1 MTQSLRTLLAGLID
15 YAGLFPPA
23 GLEMGP
29 AVEQYSRYIRGER
42 EFALGRFICPVSRL
56 EEMSRAASALMP
68 GTFAT
73 SGYREYAES
82 TRPWSI
88 SAILDGKLPDAFEE
102 SLDEIDAFNE
112 HHSAEEHGLAKI
124 DTIELKV
131 TRPDAIDEALDE
143 LPEEIFP
150 FFEFDVAQDCRGFV
164 AALAGNADSGGAGAK
179 LRCGGVKPEMIPAPE
194 HVADAILSLA
204 AADVPF
210 KATAGLHHPWRG
222 VQNLTYEKSPPRAVM
237 HGFVNVF
244 LGAALA
250 KARRLDRETLLRV
263 LGEEDARVF
272 AFTEQG
278 AAWRDVSIDTASL
291 ARVRETFALSY
302 GSCSFEEPF
311 DDLARAGLV

>member
-15 YAGLFPPA
+15 YAGLFPPTK
-23 GLEMGP
+23 LDMGP
-29 AVEQYSRYIRGER
+29 AVEQYARHIRGEH

-88 SAILDGKLPDAFEE
+88 SAILDGQLPDAFEE

-124 DTIELKV
+124 DMIELKV

-143 LPEEIFP
+143 LPDDIFP

-179 LRCGGVKPEMIPAPE
+179 LRCGGVRPEMIPAPDLL
-194 HVADAILSLA
+194 ADALLA
-204 AADVPF
+204 LGAADVPF
-210 KATAGLHHPWRG
+210 KATAGLHHPGRG
-222 VQNLTYEKSPPRAVM
+222 VQNLTYEQNPPRAVM
-237 HGFVNVF
+237 HGFINVF

-250 KARRLDRETLLRV
+250 KARRLDRAMLLRV
-263 LGEEDARVF
+263 LSEEDAKAF
-272 AFTEQG
+272 AFTEQEV
-278 AAWRDVSIDTASL
+278 AWRDVSIDTASL
-291 ARVRETFALSY
+291 AKVRETFALSY

-311 DDLARAGLV
+311 EDLAKLGLL